1 MSVPRPAVE
10 LVRLEAASARPEFTC
25 GDADIDEF
33 FHKDS
38 IDGTNELLSVTYV
51 WREGGQALAFFA
63 VSNDSIKK
71 EECPPSAFKRLT
83 RILPSR
89 KRYSSMPAV
98 KIGRLG
104 VQKGM
109 RRSGV
114 GSRIMDYLKI
124 WFTEGNKTGCR
135 FLVVD
140 AYNNPEAINFYR
152 KNGFN
157 FLTTKDEKE
166 ETRVMYFDLIQF
178 TKAATPVE
186 PSPGQ

>member
-1 MSVPRPAVE
+1 M
-10 LVRLEAASARPEFTC
+10 
-25 GDADIDEF
+25 
-33 FHKDS
+33 
-38 IDGTNELLSVTYV
+38 SVTYA
-51 WREGGQALAFFA
+51 WYEDGQLVAFFS

-83 RILPSR
+83 KFIARQ

-104 VQKGM
+104 VQATLK
-109 RRSGV
+109 RSGV
-114 GSRIMDYLKI
+114 GSRIMDFLKV
-124 WFTEGNKTGCR
+124 WFTHRNKTGCR
-135 FLVVD
+135 FIVVD

-157 FLTTKDEKE
+157 FLTTNDEKE

-178 TKAATPVE
+178 INADRAPAI
-186 PSPGQ
+186 